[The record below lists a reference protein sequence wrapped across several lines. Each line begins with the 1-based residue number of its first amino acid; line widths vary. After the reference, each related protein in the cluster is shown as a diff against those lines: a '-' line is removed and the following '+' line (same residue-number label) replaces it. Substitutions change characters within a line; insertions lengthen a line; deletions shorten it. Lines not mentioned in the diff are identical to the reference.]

1 MQYTTLKHNQ
11 NILTCSVQNNEWRY
25 FSNLLNQSMSQETY
39 FLMTEILGT
48 KKLQRK
54 QKKNSPNIYNLKL
67 GTL

>member
-1 MQYTTLKHNQ
+1 
-11 NILTCSVQNNEWRY
+11 
-25 FSNLLNQSMSQETY
+25 MSQETY